1 MTFYFF
7 SCTENKISNKLKTS
21 NITIQLPFESSNFEK
36 NTNFVLYDSLGKR
49 CVPTLDT
56 VTKGGGTINYENLQ
70 NGIYTYKIRTAFN
83 DTITRPLNVDSSKY
97 VQFYKE
103 CYDEREVINIEDLKS
118 FKKLN
123 LITETFSETNNS
135 YIDEMIFEKN
145 GRQYQIYSRFRN
157 DKKWTSQITIDSSK
171 LLNAL
176 LEFET
181 RIIGLRE
188 VGMNDNDYSFGINN
202 SVHIR
207 CDNKYSVVYDTRTKE
222 LNDAIR
228 KLKSNLFE

>member
-1 MTFYFF
+1 LTLYIF
-7 SCTENKISNKLKTS
+7 SCTENRISEKIKTS
-21 NITIQLPFESSNFEK
+21 NITVQLPFESSNYEN
-36 NTNFVLYDSLGKR
+36 NTNFILFDRLGKK
-49 CVPTLDT
+49 CIPTLDT
-56 VTKGGGTINYENLQ
+56 VTKGGGTIEYKNLQ
-70 NGIYTYKIRTAFN
+70 NGIYSYKIRTPFN
-83 DTITRPLNVDSSKY
+83 DTITRQLNIDSSKY

-103 CYDEREVINIEDLKS
+103 CYDERDVISIEDFKS

-123 LITETFSETNNS
+123 LITETFTETNNGF
-135 YIDEMIFEKN
+135 IDEIIFEKEGN
-145 GRQYQIYSRFRN
+145 QYQIYSRLRN
-157 DKKWTSQITIDSSK
+157 DKKWTSQFTIDSSK

-207 CDNKYSVVYDTRTKE
+207 CDNKYLVVYDTRTKE

-228 KLKSNLFE
+228 KLKSNLFN